1 MEIQSVLTGIQTY
14 KQNGIEKNKASQYKK
29 TGTSDI
35 GDQVTF
41 SSRARLFHESLKV
54 AKQSPDVRQEKIEE
68 LKAKIEAG
76 EYQIDEHQIARKLLQ
91 EEMDIWL

>member
-29 TGTSDI
+29 TGTSDK

-68 LKAKIEAG
+68 L
-76 EYQIDEHQIARKLLQ
+76 
-91 EEMDIWL
+91 